1 MALCFELY
9 TSIIIPSINLGI
21 SHHSDLDGLF
31 EELISASTE
40 SNPEAFFVRV
50 DNQHHPLFPLTA
62 SWAILTSPGSSWEV
76 QINT

>member
-9 TSIIIPSINLGI
+9 TSIIISSINLGI
-21 SHHSDLDGLF
+21 SHHLDLDGFF

-40 SNPEAFFVRV
+40 SNSEGFFVRV
-50 DNQHHPLFPLTA
+50 DNQRHPLFPLTA
-62 SWAILTSPGSSWEV
+62 SQAILTSSWEV